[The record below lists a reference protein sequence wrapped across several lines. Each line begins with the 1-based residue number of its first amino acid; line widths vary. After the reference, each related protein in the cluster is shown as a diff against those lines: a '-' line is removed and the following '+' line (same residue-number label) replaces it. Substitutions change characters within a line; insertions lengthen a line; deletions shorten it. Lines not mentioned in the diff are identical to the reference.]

1 MLNNH
6 FVAGQYNPLTNTVE
20 LNNVLLSMPNNQ
32 LKKTLL
38 HELQHNIQKIEKFS
52 MGSSGQKGLE
62 EYKSNLGEIESRDTA
77 SREKLDEK
85 ERLKIQPKI
94 LLTETKNIE
103 KQKNSLYNL
112 NREIINEKNTI
123 NDKRSYSKKNNGI
136 KRPIRVDRNVGG
148 KEVRIGEELENS
160 SFSMEKMLNAR
171 LQNFLDKNIKIKTVK
186 E

>member
-112 NREIINEKNTI
+112 NREIINEKN
-123 NDKRSYSKKNNGI
+123 
-136 KRPIRVDRNVGG
+136 
-148 KEVRIGEELENS
+148 
-160 SFSMEKMLNAR
+160 
-171 LQNFLDKNIKIKTVK
+171 
-186 E
+186 

>member
-1 MLNNH
+1 MYRN
-6 FVAGQYNPLTNTVE
+6 
-20 LNNVLLSMPNNQ
+20 
-32 LKKTLL
+32 
-38 HELQHNIQKIEKFS
+38 
-52 MGSSGQKGLE
+52 MGLCTQRR
-62 EYKSNLGEIESRDTA
+62 IHIPESVC
-77 SREKLDEK
+77 
-85 ERLKIQPKI
+85 
-94 LLTETKNIE
+94 KNIE